1 MEKAKF
7 EEAKKQVDIID
18 KCNIVITDNKQD
30 EISLMFPISEE
41 SRAAHIAELVFL
53 DKQVTRSFL
62 RWVEN
67 EKSIAKQRL
76 KEI

>member
-18 KCNIVITDNKQD
+18 ACEMILIHKEPCI
-30 EISLMFPISEE
+30 ISVDSVVK
-41 SRAAHIAELVFL
+41 LVFS
-53 DKQVTRSFL
+53 DKQVTRSFI

-67 EKSIAKQRL
+67 EKSIAEQKL

>member
-18 KCNIVITDNKQD
+18 ACEMILIHKEPYIIPVDSVVK
-30 EISLMFPISEE
+30 
-41 SRAAHIAELVFL
+41 LVFS
-53 DKQVTRSFL
+53 DKQVTRSFI

-67 EKSIAKQRL
+67 EKSIAEQKL